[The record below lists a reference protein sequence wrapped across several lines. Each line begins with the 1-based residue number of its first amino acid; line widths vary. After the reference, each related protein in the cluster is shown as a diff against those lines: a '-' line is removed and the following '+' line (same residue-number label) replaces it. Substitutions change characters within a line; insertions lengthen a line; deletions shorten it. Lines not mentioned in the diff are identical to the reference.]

1 MSSERTAAAD
11 ASAQPPLAELRQRAV
26 ALFKAGQRREAL
38 DACRRA
44 LTQAPEQPDMLA
56 LAGIVA
62 TELGEVEEGVA
73 FYGRAIA
80 LKPDA
85 AELHYNLGN
94 ALRRLKRDEEAV
106 AAYRAA
112 AKCRPDLVPAYN
124 NLGSALQALDRWD
137 EAADAYRRA
146 LALAPGAAELHR
158 NLGIVLESAGRR
170 KEAIDCYRRALA
182 LAPDVSGYRNLAT
195 ALLEEGE
202 ARNAAETCD
211 AWLRAVAL
219 RPEQGA
225 VEALSLKATALDE
238 LGDRAGARR
247 LVDMDRF
254 LRVIEIKAPPPGYDS
269 LTGFNAALTGQL
281 LADPSLAVPTTRDPH
296 YNGPQ
301 FRTTGELF
309 EQPRGA
315 MAALEGLIAREVDG
329 YLAKVARRDPS
340 HPYLANPPA
349 QWKAIAQATVLD
361 SLGALAPHVHY
372 SGYISGVYYV
382 QIPEAIGGAGDGQA
396 GWLEVGRLPQR
407 FHRVGK
413 PEIRAFKP
421 RESVMIL
428 FPSYFYH
435 NTVPFQSA
443 VPRISIAFD
452 AMPLAAA

>member
-1 MSSERTAAAD
+1 MSSGRTAPAD
-11 ASAQPPLAELRQRAV
+11 AAAHPPLGELRQQAV

-44 LTQAPEQPDMLA
+44 LAQAPEQPDMLA
-56 LAGIVA
+56 LAGILA
-62 TELGEVEEGVA
+62 MEIGDIEEGVA
-73 FYGRAIA
+73 FYERAIT

-94 ALRRLKRDEEAV
+94 ALRRLERNEEAV
-106 AAYRAA
+106 AAYRCA

-124 NLGSALQALDRWD
+124 NLGSALQALERWD
-137 EAADAYRRA
+137 EAGDAYRRA

-158 NLGIVLESAGRR
+158 NLGIVLESGGRR
-170 KEAIDCYRRALA
+170 KEAIDCYRRALT
-182 LAPDVSGYRNLAT
+182 LAPDSGSYRNLAT
-195 ALLEEGE
+195 ALLEEGK
-202 ARNAAETCD
+202 ARATIETCD
-211 AWLRAVAL
+211 AWLHTVAL
-219 RPEQGA
+219 RPELGA
-225 VEALSLKATALDE
+225 VEALSLKAVALDE
-238 LGDRAGARR
+238 LGDRASARR

-254 LRVIEIKAPPPGYDS
+254 LRVVEVKSPPPGYDS
-269 LTGFNAALTGQL
+269 LKAFNAALTEQL
-281 LADPSLAVPTTRDPH
+281 LRDPSLAVPTTRDPH

-309 EQPRGA
+309 EQPNGA
-315 MAALEGLIAREVDG
+315 MAALEALIMREVDA
-329 YLAKVARRDPS
+329 YLATVARRDPS

-361 SLGALAPHVHY
+361 DLGALAPHVHY

-382 QIPEAIGGAGDGQA
+382 QIPEAIGAVAGGQA
-396 GWLEVGRLPQR
+396 GWLEVGRLPRR

-452 AMPLAAA
+452 ATPLPGA

>member
-1 MSSERTAAAD
+1 MSERMASPETTPQAAR
-11 ASAQPPLAELRQRAV
+11 LRQRAV

-38 DACRRA
+38 DACRQA
-44 LTQAPEQPDMLA
+44 LALAPEQPDMLA

-73 FYGRAIA
+73 FYRRAIA
-80 LKPDA
+80 CKPDA

-94 ALRRLKRDEEAV
+94 ALRRLERNDEAV
-106 AAYRAA
+106 AAYRRAA
-112 AKCRPDLVPAYN
+112 SYRPDLVPVHN
-124 NLGSALQALDRWD
+124 NLGSALQSLGRWD
-137 EAADAYRRA
+137 EAADAYRKA
-146 LALAPGAAELHR
+146 VALAPGAAELHR
-158 NLGIVLESAGRR
+158 NLGIALEGAGRR
-170 KEAIDCYRRALA
+170 RDAIGCYRRALG
-182 LAPDVSGYRNLAT
+182 LAPDAGAYRNLAT

-202 ARNAAETCD
+202 ARATVETCD
-211 AWLRAVAL
+211 GWLKAVAL
-219 RPEQGA
+219 RSELGA
-225 VEALSLKATALDE
+225 VEALSLKAVALDE
-238 LGDRAGARR
+238 LGDRDGARR

-254 LRVIEIKAPPPGYDS
+254 LRVIELTAPPSGYAS
-269 LTGFNAALTGQL
+269 LKAFNAALAEQL
-281 LADPSLAVPTTRDPH
+281 MADPTLAVPTKRDPH

-301 FRTTGELF
+301 FRTTGELL
-309 EQPRGA
+309 EQPSGA
-315 MAALEGLIAREVDG
+315 MAALEGLIRREVDA
-329 YLAKVARRDPS
+329 YLATVARRDPS
-340 HPYLANPPA
+340 HPYLANPPP

-361 SLGALAPHVHY
+361 NLGALAPHVHY

-382 QIPEAIGGAGDGQA
+382 QIPDAIGAAADGQA
-396 GWLEVGRLPQR
+396 GWLEVGRLPRR

-452 AMPLAAA
+452 AMPLRVA

>member
-1 MSSERTAAAD
+1 MSSGRTAPTD
-11 ASAQPPLAELRQRAV
+11 APAQPPLAELRQRAV
-26 ALFKAGQRREAL
+26 GLFKAGQRRAAL
-38 DACRRA
+38 EACRRA
-44 LTQAPEQPDMLA
+44 LSLTPEQPDMLA

-62 TELGEVEEGVA
+62 TELGDIEEGVA
-73 FYGRAIA
+73 FYQRAIA

-94 ALRRLKRDEEAV
+94 ALRRLERNDEAI
-106 AAYRAA
+106 AAYRRAA
-112 AKCRPDLVPAYN
+112 SYRPDLVPVHN
-124 NLGSALQALDRWD
+124 NLGSVLQSLGRWD
-137 EAADAYRRA
+137 EAADAYRKA
-146 LALAPGAAELHR
+146 VALAPGAAELHR
-158 NLGIVLESAGRR
+158 NLGIALESGGRR
-170 KEAIDCYRRALA
+170 SDAIDCYRRALA
-182 LAPDVSGYRNLAT
+182 LAPDTNAYRNLAT

-202 ARNAAETCD
+202 ARATVATCD
-211 AWLRAVAL
+211 AWLKAAAL
-219 RPEQGA
+219 RPELGA
-225 VEALSLKATALDE
+225 VEALSLKAVALDE

-247 LVDMDRF
+247 LIDMDRF
-254 LRVIEIKAPPPGYDS
+254 LRVVEVTAPPPGHHS
-269 LTGFNAALTGQL
+269 LKAFNAALTEQL
-281 LADPSLAVPTTRDPH
+281 LRDPSLAVPTTRDPH
-296 YNGPQ
+296 YNGPK

-309 EQPRGA
+309 EQPSGA
-315 MAALEGLIAREVDG
+315 MAALEALIRGEVDA
-329 YLAKVARRDPS
+329 YLATVARRDPS

-361 SLGALAPHVHY
+361 DLGALAPHVHY

-382 QIPEAIGGAGDGQA
+382 QIPEAIGAAADGQA

-407 FHRVGK
+407 FHHAGK

-452 AMPLAAA
+452 AMPLATA